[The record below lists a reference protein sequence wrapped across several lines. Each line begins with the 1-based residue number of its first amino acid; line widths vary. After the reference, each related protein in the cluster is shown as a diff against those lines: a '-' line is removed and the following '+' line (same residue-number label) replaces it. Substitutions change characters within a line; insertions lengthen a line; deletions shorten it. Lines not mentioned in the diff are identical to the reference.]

1 MDFATLAKASA
12 MFEYKKF
19 SQVPAVA
26 VPGFDISTAF
36 AKSLTDG
43 AVVYAHFNK
52 FYIEIT
58 LLGAADS
65 AAVLTSAGEFLGVF
79 KGKIK

>member
-1 MDFATLAKASA
+1 MDFATLAKASG
-12 MFEYKKF
+12 MFGQKKS
-19 SQVPAVA
+19 SQSPIVA

-36 AKSLTDG
+36 AMPLING
-43 AVVYAHFNK
+43 AMIYAHFNK

-58 LLGAADS
+58 LLGSADS

-79 KGKIK
+79 KEKIK